1 MSKAEDDQ
9 IEAELLRLAGIG
21 TPPPAAVVLPGDQVA
36 IVLEAI
42 DASIDRFERL
52 AHTKIFA
59 TRQRCLAK
67 LNELRRAR
75 KALAP

>member
-1 MSKAEDDQ
+1 MSKAEDDA
-9 IEAELLRLAGIG
+9 IEAEVLRQAGVG
-21 TPPPAAVVLPGDQVA
+21 APPPAAVVLPGDQVA

-42 DASIDRFERL
+42 DASIDRYERL

-75 KALAP
+75 NSLAP